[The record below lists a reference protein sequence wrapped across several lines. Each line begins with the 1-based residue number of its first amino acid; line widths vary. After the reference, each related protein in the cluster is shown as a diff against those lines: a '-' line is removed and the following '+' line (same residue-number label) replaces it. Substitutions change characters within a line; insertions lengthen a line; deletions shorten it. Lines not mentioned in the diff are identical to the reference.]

1 LPSRGR
7 EYLTGLVFAADYHK
21 NSSWQWSEPYS
32 GWQVLFISC
41 YGAKWS
47 TANILIPEE
56 FRTVLR
62 LMSCISDMK
71 HLWLMV

>member
-7 EYLTGLVFAADYHK
+7 EYLTGLIFAADYHE

-41 YGAKWS
+41 YGTKWS

-62 LMSCISDMK
+62 LMSCILDMK